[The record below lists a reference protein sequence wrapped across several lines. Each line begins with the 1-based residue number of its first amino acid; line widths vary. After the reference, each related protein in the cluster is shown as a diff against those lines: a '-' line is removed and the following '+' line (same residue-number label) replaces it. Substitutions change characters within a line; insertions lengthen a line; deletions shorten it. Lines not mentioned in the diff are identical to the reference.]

1 MVLEFTAAK
10 IAEIAFGGMIEGG
23 AGKLMEIAI
32 EKVNPLREKIW
43 NKLRANPDAERAIQA
58 VEQGS
63 KSELVQVTEY
73 LQACMD
79 KEPAFAKEIRMMAQ
93 QIQLSNTQDNSRTQ
107 TFQDNEKVYYA
118 EKVDAQDVQF
128 GDRINPG

>member
-1 MVLEFTAAK
+1 MVLGFTAAK
-10 IAEIAFGGMIEGG
+10 ILEIAVGGMIEGG
-23 AGKLMEIAI
+23 AGKLTEIAL
-32 EKVNPLREKIW
+32 EKVNLLRQKIW
-43 NKLRANPDAERAIQA
+43 NKLRGNPDVERAMKAI
-58 VEQGS
+58 EQGS
-63 KSELVQVTEY
+63 KPELAQVIEH

-79 KEPAFAKEIRMMAQ
+79 KEPAFAEEIQMMAKEI
-93 QIQLSNTQDNSRTQ
+93 QLTNTQDNSRNQ